1 MPSPSSVLAVRGLA
15 KSFGG
20 RAVLRG
26 IDFDLAAQDSL
37 AIIGGSGA
45 GKSVLLRCLL
55 GLLPPDAG
63 EVRIQANAPKNGGQ
77 LGEQVIGMMFQNGAL
92 FDSLP
97 VWQNVAFGLL
107 RMGMGMEAAR
117 ARAAEALA
125 MVGLEKSLMEAMP
138 AQLSGGMHKRVGLA
152 RAIAPR
158 PPILFFDE
166 PTTGLDPIMT
176 DVINHVIK
184 DCVQHL
190 GASAITITHDMSSVR
205 VYAKSVGFLYE
216 GRLLWQGPTAALT
229 KSRNPYLRQFVH
241 GLEDG
246 PMRLVP

>member
-1 MPSPSSVLAVRGLA
+1 MPASVLTVRGLA

-26 IDFDLAAQDSL
+26 IDLELSQGESL

-55 GLLPPDAG
+55 GLVQPDAG
-63 EVRIQANAPKNGGQ
+63 EVRIAPPQDSEGKVREGRDA
-77 LGEQVIGMMFQNGAL
+77 IGMMFQNGAL

-107 RMGMGMEAAR
+107 RAGLARDEAR
-117 ARAAEALA
+117 ARAAEALT
-125 MVGLEKSLMEAMP
+125 MVGLERALLDAMP
-138 AQLSGGMHKRVGLA
+138 SQLSGGMHKRVGLA

-184 DCVQHL
+184 DCVRRL
-190 GASAITITHDMSSVR
+190 GASAVTITHDMSSVR
-205 VYAKSVGFLYE
+205 VYASRVGFLYE
-216 GRLLWQGPTAALT
+216 GRLVWQGRTQALT
-229 KSRNPYLRQFVH
+229 KSRNPYLHQFVH

-246 PMRLVP
+246 PIRLQP

>member
-1 MPSPSSVLAVRGLA
+1 MAAPVLTASGLA

-26 IDFDLAAQDSL
+26 INFALAEKESL

-55 GLLPPDAG
+55 GLVVPDAG
-63 EVRIQANAPKNGGQ
+63 EVRLLARPREGAPA
-77 LGEQVIGMMFQNGAL
+77 IGMMFQNGAL

-107 RMGMGMEAAR
+107 RNGLSHKKAR
-117 ARAAEALA
+117 QRAAAALA
-125 MVGLEKSLMEAMP
+125 LVGLEQSLLDAMP

-158 PPILFFDE
+158 PPILFLDE

-184 DCVQHL
+184 DCVRQL

-205 VYAKSVGFLYE
+205 VYASHVGFLYD
-216 GRLLWQGPTAALT
+216 GRLLWQGRTAALT

-241 GLEDG
+241 GREEGPIELEA
-246 PMRLVP
+246 

>member
-1 MPSPSSVLAVRGLA
+1 MAAPLLTASGLA

-26 IDFDLAAQDSL
+26 IDFELAEGDSL

-55 GLLPPDAG
+55 GLVAPDAG
-63 EVRIQANAPKNGGQ
+63 EVRLLARPRNGAPA
-77 LGEQVIGMMFQNGAL
+77 IGMMFQNGAL

-107 RMGMGMEAAR
+107 RDGLSRKKAR
-117 ARAAEALA
+117 QRAAAALA
-125 MVGLEKSLMEAMP
+125 LVGLDKSLLDAMP

-158 PPILFFDE
+158 PPILFLDE

-184 DCVQHL
+184 DCVRQL

-205 VYAKSVGFLYE
+205 VYASRVGFLYD
-216 GRLLWQGPTAALT
+216 GRLLWQGRTAELA

-241 GLEDG
+241 GREEGPIELEA
-246 PMRLVP
+246 

>member
-1 MPSPSSVLAVRGLA
+1 MPSSVLTVRGLA

-26 IDFDLAAQDSL
+26 IDLELAEGESL

-55 GLLPPDAG
+55 GLLEPDAG
-63 EVRIQANAPKNGGQ
+63 EVRIAPPRAGSGDAFT
-77 LGEQVIGMMFQNGAL
+77 GRRAIGMMFQNGAL

-97 VWQNVAFGLL
+97 IWQNIAFGLL
-107 RMGMGMEAAR
+107 RRGTSRREAR
-117 ARAAEALA
+117 ARAADALA
-125 MVGLEKSLMEAMP
+125 MVGLERSLMDAMP
-138 AQLSGGMHKRVGLA
+138 AQLSGGMAKRVGLA

-184 DCVQHL
+184 DCVRRL
-190 GASAITITHDMSSVR
+190 GASAVTITHDMSSVR
-205 VYAKSVGFLYE
+205 VYATDAAFLYQGE
-216 GRLLWQGPTAALT
+216 FLWRGRAAALG
-229 KSRNPYLRQFVH
+229 KSRNPHLHQFVH

-246 PMRLVP
+246 PIELNP